1 VPGADNSGQPA
12 GDQRGNPQ
20 SPGGSSQ
27 GGAGGGG
34 SNRRGGNR
42 NRGSRGASQG
52 GGGGAAKGA
61 GRQNGNARGTGAR
74 SPAGKGGGQRTGGGQ
89 GQRPRTPQARNNVAG
104 RSVASGT
111 TPASARDLAP
121 PSAIAKPAA
130 RKIGADAAER
140 ADRKGRVPGRGRALT
155 VAAIPAL
162 VIAVLVIAVG
172 AGVGQVL
179 VGLVVAVVLGACAWA
194 GVWFGASR
202 LLLGRLGGRAVEDE
216 DVPRASNLV
225 DGLCATMGLPLPAM
239 VLIDDPFRGA
249 LAIGRNERNATLV
262 LTTGLLRALHPVE
275 LEGVLAHELSHIKS
289 GDMASATMAATVVLP
304 LAPLFSGSP
313 ELVRKLAGPGRELAA
328 DERAYAVTRYPP
340 GLRDALV
347 KMTAGPPPASPSTL
361 ASAGTGRVLRWVWT
375 VVPELLAPGSTVG
388 VLDAPA
394 TRVAALDEA

>member
-1 VPGADNSGQPA
+1 M
-12 GDQRGNPQ
+12 
-20 SPGGSSQ
+20 
-27 GGAGGGG
+27 
-34 SNRRGGNR
+34 
-42 NRGSRGASQG
+42 
-52 GGGGAAKGA
+52 
-61 GRQNGNARGTGAR
+61 
-74 SPAGKGGGQRTGGGQ
+74 
-89 GQRPRTPQARNNVAG
+89 
-104 RSVASGT
+104 
-111 TPASARDLAP
+111 
-121 PSAIAKPAA
+121 AKPAA
-130 RKIGADAAER
+130 GKIGADTAEG
-140 ADRKGRVPGRGRALT
+140 AGRKSRVPGRGRALT

-239 VLIDDPFRGA
+239 VLVDDPFRGA
-249 LAIGRNERNATLV
+249 LAIGRNESNATLV

-289 GDMASATMAATVVLP
+289 GDMASATMAATVILP
-304 LAPLFSGSP
+304 LAPLFAGSP